1 MLPLRCYL
9 LLAACCYLLLL
20 QVSAHL
26 SQIVVSR
33 DAVVETAKDLSR
45 QLKEA
50 EQALETTQRTT
61 AGKIDRLRSEVGRR
75 CFLLLL

>member
-1 MLPLRCYL
+1 M
-9 LLAACCYLLLL
+9 
-20 QVSAHL
+20 SAHL

-33 DAVVETAKDLSR
+33 DAVVETAMDLSR

-50 EQALETTQRTT
+50 EQELETTQRTT
-61 AGKIDRLRSEVGRR
+61 AGKIDRLRSEVGQC

>member
-1 MLPLRCYL
+1 M

-26 SQIVVSR
+26 SQIVASR
-33 DAVVETAKDLSR
+33 DAAVETAKDLSR
-45 QLKEA
+45 QLQEA
-50 EQALETTQRTT
+50 EQELETTQRTT
-61 AGKIDRLRSEVGRR
+61 AGEIDRLRSEVGRC